1 MEQGTM
7 AFLILVGLTS
17 CSLVPIPVKVVGKSA
32 TTTIKV
38 TGKAFGAALDT
49 VWSDDTPETEEE

>member
-1 MEQGTM
+1 M

-17 CSLVPIPVKVVGKSA
+17 CSLVTIPVKVVGKSA

-38 TGKAFGAALDT
+38 TGEAFGAALDT